1 MARDFY
7 HQIIREALEKDGWN
21 VTADPYYLTVLDT
34 RYEIDLA
41 AEQVFAAEKGT
52 EKIAVEIKS
61 FTKNSMANEFHS
73 AVGQYLNYLGFLK
86 LQEPDR
92 ILYLAV
98 PQEAYDRFF
107 VLAATEYIMN
117 LYRINLIV
125 CNVEEKE
132 ITLWQER

>member
-7 HQIIREALEKDGWN
+7 HQIIREALEKEGWS
-21 VTADPYYLTVLDT
+21 VTSDPYYLTVLDT

-41 AEQVFAAEKGT
+41 AEQVFAAEKES

-73 AVGQYLNYLGFLK
+73 AVGQYLNYFGFLK

-107 VLAATEYIMN
+107 VLPAAEYIMN
-117 LYRINLIV
+117 LYNINLIV

-132 ITLWQER
+132 ITLWQKR